1 MDDIAELE
9 VKDTGVGI
17 PESELPHIFERF
29 YRLQS
34 SEVRTQE
41 GTGIRNSSSFY
52 CFQLFYS
59 VLSAGIGL
67 SMVNELVKLHG
78 GTISVHSELGKG
90 TTFVVSIP
98 YGYHH
103 LPLSQVKHTPA
114 LLYAAK
120 QYSKQVRLRLGKEKQ
135 SDTPSWWISAELSSL
150 FPGTLGSDVSQQE
163 KHSSLNEGKICR
175 IVVADDNHDMR
186 NYITH
191 LLSGIWESHPRHL
204 LVG

>member
-1 MDDIAELE
+1 MDDVAELE

-17 PESELPHIFERF
+17 PDSELPHIFERF

-41 GTGIRNSSSFY
+41 GTGIRNLSSFY
-52 CFQLFYS
+52 CFQLFSIVLLFYS
-59 VLSAGIGL
+59 VLSSGIGL

-98 YGYHH
+98 YGYRH

-114 LLYAAK
+114 LLYAAV
-120 QYSKQVRLRLGKEKQ
+120 QHSKQVRLRLGKEKQ

-150 FPGTLGSDVSQQE
+150 FPGTLDSDVGQQE
-163 KHSSLNEGKICR
+163 KHGSLNEGNICR

-191 LLSGIWESHPRHL
+191 LLSGI
-204 LVG
+204 